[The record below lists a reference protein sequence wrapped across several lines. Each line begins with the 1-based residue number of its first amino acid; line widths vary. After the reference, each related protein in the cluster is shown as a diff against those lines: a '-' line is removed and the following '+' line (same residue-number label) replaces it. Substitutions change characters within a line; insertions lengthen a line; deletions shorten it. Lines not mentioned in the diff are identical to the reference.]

1 MCFRKEPLFLQE
13 ETQRGKERLFCC
25 SLGTASQEKKVRS
38 KQEEEDNGSFQEDH
52 VVSLFSSFKK
62 WFNPTKK
69 DARRMVFFLRAAA
82 LLFAEEPLCYSSCS
96 ETHRLLSLEESQEK
110 KEQEPLFLPQEKPLF
125 FVVSRGFFSWDS
137 SNKQANQKTKNRFVV
152 NRFVVKCVSN

>member
-69 DARRMVFFLRAAA
+69 DARRMVFFLRCCSSCFSKNPKNRCF
-82 LLFAEEPLCYSSCS
+82 LLFVLLLEEP
-96 ETHRLLSLEESQEK
+96 
-110 KEQEPLFLPQEKPLF
+110 QEPLFSVILLVLKHTVF
-125 FVVSRGFFSWDS
+125 FHSKNPKKRKNQNRS
-137 SNKQANQKTKNRFVV
+137 SCPRKNRCFL
-152 NRFVVKCVSN
+152 